1 MIVIYIEV
9 EIISITISYS
19 GGKEAMMEYYLKQA
33 TEASEEKDVILYFDE
48 AELGLI
54 SEISTGTD
62 CFYLYDLEFP
72 CTKSSIHRFHY
83 KKIIVSSSLDIPAKI
98 TLVGATDSSANLD
111 NALLSK
117 VRYAMNKKHHQ

>member
-62 CFYLYDLEFP
+62 CFYLHNLEFP
-72 CTKSSIHRFHY
+72 CTKSGIHRFHY
-83 KKIIVSSSLDIPAKI
+83 KKNNCFIFLRYSCKD
-98 TLVGATDSSANLD
+98 NLGGSYRFF
-111 NALLSK
+111 SK
-117 VRYAMNKKHHQ
+117 S